1 MIRNWIVKA
10 GLFLLPLLIIVTGFV
25 VFEEWKNLK
34 NSLLPYSRFKR
45 RVINAGLL
53 GFVAFIILL
62 AIIFLNYYLWLFLIL
77 MGISGGG
84 LIVIIYLAIHDIKD
98 TLKEF
103 LKVKRDLR
111 RKYFYNKEENNK

>member
-84 LIVIIYLAIHDIKD
+84 LIVIIYLAIQDIKD

>member
-25 VFEEWKNLK
+25 VFEEWKNFK

-62 AIIFLNYYLWLFLIL
+62 AIIFLNYYPWLFLIL